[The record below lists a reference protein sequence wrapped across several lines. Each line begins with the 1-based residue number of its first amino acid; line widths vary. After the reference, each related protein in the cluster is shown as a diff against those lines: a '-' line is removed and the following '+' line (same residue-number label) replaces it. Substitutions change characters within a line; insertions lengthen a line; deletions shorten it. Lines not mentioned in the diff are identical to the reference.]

1 MRDSEEIC
9 GVQAEARDNICRA
22 WRRPVT
28 PPALSRAAWAWEFLR
43 RNPHFCAALAGAR
56 SQFQEEDPIGRF
68 RVFRAPEL
76 VGIGGSACLYAS
88 SADEDAVQADVVWHP
103 DIYAGVLKAFAIAA
117 PIPGRAPLR
126 LASMPLDGVVIRSGG
141 TQHLLVRDGQLS
153 LQLCVT
159 GTDLRHPVHIF
170 PQAEALPLRGASL
183 RAWSLL
189 LELERNCS
197 LHPFLL
203 APPRPAWRL
212 SQVLTALDGWRAGV
226 PQRQIAIALFGAA
239 RVAREWR
246 DPHDCLRD
254 CVRRAIARG
263 RQLSEAGYQRI
274 LATHRL

>member
-1 MRDSEEIC
+1 VRP
-9 GVQAEARDNICRA
+9 EARRATDRA
-22 WRRPVT
+22 WSRPVT
-28 PPALSRAAWAWEFLR
+28 PPSLSRAAWAWEFLR
-43 RNPHFCAALAGAR
+43 RNPHFVDALAGAR

-88 SADEDAVQADVVWHP
+88 AAGEDAAHADVVWHP
-103 DIYAGVLKAFAIAA
+103 DIYAGVLKAFAIAV
-117 PIPGRAPLR
+117 PIRGRMPLR
-126 LASMPLDGVVIRSGG
+126 LANLPLDGVVIRSGD

-170 PQAEALPLRGASL
+170 PQPEALPLRGAAL

-189 LELERNCS
+189 LELERNDT
-197 LHPFLL
+197 LHPLICGR
-203 APPRPAWRL
+203 PRPAVRL
-212 SQVLTALDGWRAGV
+212 SQVLTALDGWCAGV
-226 PQRQIAIALFGAA
+226 AQRQIAIALFGAA
-239 RVAREWR
+239 RVAKEWR

-263 RQLSEAGYQRI
+263 RQLSVAGYQRI
-274 LATHRL
+274 LATQRL

>member
-1 MRDSEEIC
+1 MR
-9 GVQAEARDNICRA
+9 GVRETFGREAAARGSSACP
-22 WRRPVT
+22 WSRPVT
-28 PPALSRAAWAWEFLR
+28 APLLSRAAWAWEFWR
-43 RNPHFCAALAGAR
+43 RNPRFVDALAGAR
-56 SQFQEEDPIGRF
+56 RQFQEEDPIGRF
-68 RVFRAPEL
+68 RVFQVPEL
-76 VGIGGSACLYAS
+76 AGIGGSACLYAS
-88 SADEDAVQADVVWHP
+88 SAEEDAVAADVIWHP
-103 DIYAGVLKAFAIAA
+103 DIYAGALQGFAIAA
-117 PIPGRAPLR
+117 PIRGRQPLR
-126 LASMPLDGVVIRSGG
+126 LANLPLDGVVIRSGG
-141 TQHLLVRDGQLS
+141 TQHLLVRDGPLS

-170 PQAEALPLRGASL
+170 PQPKALPLRGASL

-189 LELERNCS
+189 LELERNGS
-197 LHPFLL
+197 LHPLVL
-203 APPRPAWRL
+203 AQPRPALRL

-226 PQRQIAIALFGAA
+226 GQRQIAIALFGAA